1 MRGNGDQ
8 NTQWVFY
15 VDLHTNT
22 ESVSVSSS
30 LGAHFFEKKRK
41 KGEKR
46 EKSAKKEKKSGENE
60 TKRAKGARAVVS
72 SR

>member
-1 MRGNGDQ
+1 MRGNRDQ

-41 KGEKR
+41 KCEKR
-46 EKSAKKEKKSGENE
+46 EKSGEKRKSGENE

>member
-1 MRGNGDQ
+1 MRGNGDH

-41 KGEKR
+41 KCEKR
-46 EKSAKKEKKSGENE
+46 EKSGEKRKSGENE

>member
-41 KGEKR
+41 KCEKR
-46 EKSAKKEKKSGENE
+46 EKKKEKKEKKVAK
-60 TKRAKGARAVVS
+60 TKRNAQKARA
-72 SR
+72 R

>member
-30 LGAHFFEKKRK
+30 LGAHFFKKKRK
-41 KGEKR
+41 KCEKR
-46 EKSAKKEKKSGENE
+46 EKSGENE
-60 TKRAKGARAVVS
+60 TRKRRARGS
-72 SR
+72 K

>member
-1 MRGNGDQ
+1 MRENGDQ

-41 KGEKR
+41 KCEKR
-46 EKSAKKEKKSGENE
+46 EKKWRKRNE

>member
-41 KGEKR
+41 KCEKR
-46 EKSAKKEKKSGENE
+46 EKSGENE

>member
-41 KGEKR
+41 KCEKR
-46 EKSAKKEKKSGENE
+46 EKSGEKRKSGENE